1 MSQPSPT
8 PTFSVRSALVPVP
21 GRVGVPV
28 ALVLA
33 VFLLGPRVSVDEAV
47 EPVSVGGDPQAWV
60 DRAEAAVPGVRPGDQ
75 AGVIWADPDARDRT
89 PLAVVYLHGFSAD
102 RHELDPVPARV
113 AQALGANLHYTRLT
127 GHGRDGPAMAE
138 ATVHDWL
145 QDAVEAVAVG
155 SALGDRVVLM
165 GASTGA
171 TLAVWAAARPELSA
185 RLEALVLVSP
195 NFLPADHDS
204 RLLLFPW
211 GGLIARAVLG
221 PERCFQPFNEEQAR
235 HWTTCYPVEALLPMM
250 GLVERVRTL
259 ELEEVRTPTLV
270 LYSREDRVVDHR
282 ETERYFALLGARP
295 KRMVAVEG
303 GGPAHHLLAGDIMAP
318 DNNDRVTRLVLDF
331 LFEGP
336 PTP

>member
-1 MSQPSPT
+1 MREPDPT
-8 PTFSVRSALVPVP
+8 PTFSLPRAVIRIP
-21 GRVGVPV
+21 GRVGIPV

-33 VFLLGPRVSVDEAV
+33 VFLLGPRVPVDEAV
-47 EPVSVGGDPQAWV
+47 EPVSVEGDPEAWLA
-60 DRAEAAVPGVRPGDQ
+60 RAEAAVPGVRPGDE
-75 AGVIWADPDARDRT
+75 AGVVWADPGTRART

-113 AQALGANLHYTRLT
+113 AAALGANLHYVRLT
-127 GHGRDGPAMAE
+127 GHGRDGPALAE

-155 SALGDRVVLM
+155 AALGDRVILM
-165 GASTGA
+165 GTSTGA
-171 TLAVWAAARPELSA
+171 ALAIWAAARPELEPSLA
-185 RLEALVLVSP
+185 ALVLVSP

-235 HWTTCYPVEALLPMM
+235 HWTTCYPVAALLPMM

-259 ELEEVRTPTLV
+259 DLEEVRTPTLV

-282 ETERYFALLGARP
+282 ETERHFALLGARP
-295 KRMVAVEG
+295 KRLVAVEG
-303 GGPAHHLLAGDIMAP
+303 GGPARHLLAGDIMAP
-318 DNNDRVTRLVLDF
+318 DNNQRLTELVLDF
-331 LFEGP
+331 LSEEP